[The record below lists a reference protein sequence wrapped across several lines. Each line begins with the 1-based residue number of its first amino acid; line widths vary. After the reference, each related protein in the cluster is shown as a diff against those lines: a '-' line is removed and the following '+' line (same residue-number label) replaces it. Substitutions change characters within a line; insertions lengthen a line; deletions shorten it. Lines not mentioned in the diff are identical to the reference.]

1 MLQADFTD
9 TDIPGG
15 HSNHSLHSHNYKLW
29 LVGLVEMLF
38 VTVSKRFVTLKWND
52 IGNNKLINIA
62 AENYRMKYA
71 VSTKTEFHVGFFHF
85 NFYHLTYLLT
95 PCAVTM
101 TPRYTEST
109 HNYSIRPVNG

>member
-38 VTVSKRFVTLKWND
+38 VTVSKKFATLK
-52 IGNNKLINIA
+52 
-62 AENYRMKYA
+62 
-71 VSTKTEFHVGFFHF
+71 
-85 NFYHLTYLLT
+85 
-95 PCAVTM
+95 
-101 TPRYTEST
+101 
-109 HNYSIRPVNG
+109 

>member
-38 VTVSKRFVTLKWND
+38 VTVSKKFVTLKQSD
-52 IGNNKLINIA
+52 IGNNILINIDV
-62 AENYRMKYA
+62 ENYKMKYA
-71 VSTKTEFHVGFFHF
+71 VSMKTNFTLAFFTF
-85 NFYHLTYLLT
+85 TFTTL
-95 PCAVTM
+95 PIC
-101 TPRYTEST
+101 
-109 HNYSIRPVNG
+109 